1 VLVFDAKTH
10 TYRHPETGEAYISTT
25 TLIGK
30 YKKPFDVEKH
40 AARVAERKG
49 VTPEE
54 IKAEWKEIN
63 EASKVYGTEKH
74 TVLEQYLKEKTY
86 DTKHEAF
93 IKAYDELGII
103 QDSDQILAEER
114 LYNHAYKLAG
124 TADIIRKDTQG
135 GFSVFDLKTNRN
147 FSLSNQYGEY
157 LLAPVSH
164 MNASE
169 YSVYAL
175 QLSIYAFMYHELTGL
190 KLNQMGIFY
199 YDRTINKFKYYPVPY
214 LKAEVLDILNHYA
227 SR

>member
-40 AARVAERKG
+40 AARVADRKG
-49 VTPEE
+49 VTPEQ

-63 EASKVYGTEKH
+63 EASKIYGTEKH

-86 DTKHEAF
+86 DAKHEAF

-103 QDSDQILAEER
+103 QDSDHILVEER
-114 LYNHAYKLAG
+114 LCNHAYKLAG
-124 TADIIRKDTQG
+124 TADIIRKDTMG

-147 FSLSNQYGEY
+147 FSLSNQYGDY
-157 LLAPVSH
+157 LFMHCSSPY
-164 MNASE
+164 M
-169 YSVYAL
+169 
-175 QLSIYAFMYHELTGL
+175 LSCIM
-190 KLNQMGIFY
+190 
-199 YDRTINKFKYYPVPY
+199 
-214 LKAEVLDILNHYA
+214 
-227 SR
+227 S